1 MTTRATPANLSL
13 SLSEQLENNHL
24 WISQSRS
31 LTPVTSWSVSTFAD
45 FQIEFAPLTLW
56 RQRTSDLP
64 SPLSSPIA
72 AIFHLRF
79 ATLPIACSVALS
91 PDFQLVFT
99 PVLMFSHRMSDL
111 PSPLKSPTPA
121 TRRKRAM

>member
-1 MTTRATPANLSL
+1 MPGCGKQGCRTRVKSGRHWTSHATGVARMTTRATPANLSL

-56 RQRTSDLP
+56 RQRTSE
-64 SPLSSPIA
+64 IG
-72 AIFHLRF
+72 
-79 ATLPIACSVALS
+79 
-91 PDFQLVFT
+91 
-99 PVLMFSHRMSDL
+99 
-111 PSPLKSPTPA
+111 
-121 TRRKRAM
+121 RASCRERVCQKV